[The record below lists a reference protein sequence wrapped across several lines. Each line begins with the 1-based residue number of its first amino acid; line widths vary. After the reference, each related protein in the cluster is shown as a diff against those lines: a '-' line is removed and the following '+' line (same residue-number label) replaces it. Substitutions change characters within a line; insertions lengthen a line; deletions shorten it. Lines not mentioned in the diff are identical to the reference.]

1 MTETRRSSRMLFTLT
16 ICAGSFLLFLVQ
28 PMIARMALPRLGGAP
43 AVWNSAMLVYQVL
56 LLGGYAYAHWIGR
69 FAARTQ
75 VSVHLGLFLI
85 AALMLPIGLAS
96 GVSGGSPFFW
106 VPWLLIG
113 SIGPLFF
120 MIAAQ
125 APLMQRWFADS
136 GGGDPYPL
144 YAASNLG
151 SFGGLLAYPL
161 LLEPMLTLKVQ
172 SLVWSVGYGVLVV
185 LVGLCALRFWRVA
198 QTGAGLDPP
207 GARMSGVGDSS
218 SLLRPTNR
226 QFLRWVILAAV
237 PSGLMLST
245 SLHLTTDIVPM
256 PLLWVVPLGLY
267 LLSFSLAFSDRRS
280 VAARVSQL
288 APLMMLMSAG
298 VIFVDNTGYPALYA
312 ALGLLLLFSV
322 AVALHSEMYNRR
334 PDPAHLT
341 RFYLAMSLG
350 GVVGGLFCALFAPM
364 VFDWGY
370 EHPILIVA
378 ASLLVIHR
386 PLFRWSFDLWQEKG
400 AQLKWLVPVSALILS
415 LIAGGVFLSD
425 LPRNLK
431 LAAAGMIV
439 LLTVLSLG
447 RRLPF
452 SLSLGFLM
460 LGMGGWQVLERT
472 ATPGQMTRSFF
483 GTYTVMDFKP
493 GLRSLVHGTTLHGV
507 QYTDPKYATIPLSY
521 YAPRSGIG
529 IAMAAAPALYGK
541 DARMGLVGLG
551 TGSLACYAKP
561 GQVWTI
567 FEIDPVM
574 VEIAKDPKRFT
585 FLSRCLPGA
594 RMVVGDARLTLGVE
608 PNASL
613 DMLTIDAF
621 SSDAVPMH
629 LLTREA
635 FASYG
640 RVLRP
645 DGLVMAH
652 ISNRFLDLRPV
663 LGALTRDGWSVAVRD
678 YDTTEEE
685 LKANFNYSVWV
696 ALSRDPAQLKK
707 LRMTEPD
714 EQWYPLTADKGF
726 AGWSDDFSSIL
737 PIFKPLQ
744 RQ

>member
-1 MTETRRSSRMLFTLT
+1 MTNTSSASRALFTLT

-43 AVWNSAMLVYQVL
+43 AVWNSAMLVYQLL

-69 FAARTQ
+69 FAAKTQ
-75 VSVHLGLFLI
+75 AGLHLVLFLL
-85 AALMLPIGLAS
+85 AALMLPLGLAAGIS
-96 GVSGGSPFFW
+96 DASPFLS
-106 VPWLLIG
+106 VPWLLIS

-120 MIAAQ
+120 VIAAQ

-151 SFGGLLAYPL
+151 SFAGLLAYPL
-161 LLEPMLTLKVQ
+161 VLEPLLPLKAQ
-172 SLVWSVGYGVLVV
+172 SLVWSVGYGLLIL
-185 LVGLCALRFWRVA
+185 LVGLCAARFARVA
-198 QTGAGLDPP
+198 PP
-207 GARMSGVGDSS
+207 TA
-218 SLLRPTNR
+218 R
-226 QFLRWVILAAV
+226 QFLRWVILAAI

-267 LLSFSLAFSDRRS
+267 LLSFSLAFSDWRS
-280 VAARVSQL
+280 LAGRISHL
-288 APLMMLMSAG
+288 APLMMLMSGG

-312 ALGLLLLFSV
+312 GLGLLLLFSV
-322 AVALHSEMYNRR
+322 AVALHREMYDRR
-334 PDPAHLT
+334 PDPVHLT

-350 GVVGGLFCALFAPM
+350 GVVGGLFCALFAPL

-370 EHPILIVA
+370 EHPILILA
-378 ASLLVIHR
+378 ASLLVAHQ
-386 PLFRWSFDLWQEKG
+386 PLFRWSYELWQDKG
-400 AQLKWLVPVSALILS
+400 ALFRWAVPLGAALLS
-415 LIAGGVFLSD
+415 LVAGGVLLSD

-439 LLTVLSLG
+439 ILAVLSLG

-452 SLSLGFLM
+452 SLCLGALM

-507 QYTDPKYATIPLSY
+507 QYTDPKKATIPLSY

-529 IAMAAAPALYGK
+529 IAMRAVPALYGE
-541 DARMGLVGLG
+541 DARIGLVGLG

-574 VEIAKDPKRFT
+574 VGIAQDPKSFT
-585 FLSRCLPGA
+585 FLSRCTPDA
-594 RMVVGDARLTLGVE
+594 RIVVGDARLTLVKE
-608 PNASL
+608 PKASL
-613 DMLTIDAF
+613 DLLAIDAF
-621 SSDAVPMH
+621 SSDSVPMH

-635 FASYG
+635 FASYAQT
-640 RVLRP
+640 LRP
-645 DGLVMAH
+645 DGVVLAH

-663 LGALTRDGWSVAVRD
+663 LGALTRDGWSVAIRD
-678 YDTTEEE
+678 YDASEAE
-685 LKANFNYSVWV
+685 LAANFNYSVWV
-696 ALSRDPAQLKK
+696 ALSRDAAQLKK
-707 LRMTEPD
+707 LRMTAPD
-714 EQWYPLTADKGF
+714 EAWYPLAADVDF
-726 AGWSDDFSSIL
+726 PGWSDDFASIL

-744 RQ
+744 GR